1 LKQRIAQSTPAP
13 TNLSSKRQ
21 SLNEFKKNQRAEAVE
36 KLEEIVEWLKKL

>member
-1 LKQRIAQSTPAP
+1 LRQGIAQSNPAP

-21 SLNEFKKNQRAEAVE
+21 TLNEFKKNQRAEGVG